1 MVQIADKF
9 EHFLKT
15 YRRPDGSR
23 WGGQNLHGATGSVVT
38 RSYVSNLRKGRIENP
53 GFDKLRAI
61 AKAMNF
67 PPDLWFEDVEKLED
81 VSGIRPSWFVDGKDN
96 LALLDEE
103 LVEALRDET
112 ARAVLRELS
121 RLPERDRKLVLGIV
135 RQFEE
140 ERDTTSHPTR

>member
-1 MVQIADKF
+1 MRVAQRF
-9 EHFLKT
+9 ELLLEK
-15 YRRPDGSR
+15 YRLPDGSR
-23 WGGQNLHGATGSVVT
+23 WNGQQLQDATGGVVT
-38 RSYVSNLRKGRIENP
+38 RSYVSMMRKGRISNP